1 MLELRNI
8 TKIYKT
14 ESEDVHALRGVSI
27 NFRPNEFVSILGQS
41 GCGKTTLLN
50 IMGGLDQYTD
60 GDLIINGIS
69 TKEYEDAD
77 WDAYRNHSIGFVF
90 QNYNLIHHQTVL
102 SNVMLALTLSGVSE
116 EETRKRAIEAL
127 EAVGLGDQINKRPA
141 QMSGG
146 QMQRVAIAR
155 ALINNPDI
163 LLADE
168 PTGAL
173 DSETSI
179 QIMSILKKVAEDR
192 LVIMVTHNPELAEEY
207 STRIIKLADGL
218 VKGDSNP
225 YNGDE
230 GANGIA
236 SAGASG
242 AENGIT
248 GANAIASEVG
258 ANGIANAIADG
269 AEDANADDAS
279 DAPFSKRKHKSDKHK
294 TERLRSMSMKTALGL
309 SLNNLMTKKARTIL
323 TSFAGSIGIIGIA
336 LILSVSTGFQD
347 YIDQIEND
355 TLTSYPLTIESET
368 ADMSSMLT
376 AFASTSS
383 DDEDSEDKS
392 ADIKEEKVMSN
403 MFASVGSNDLTSFK
417 TYLENDDT
425 IGDNFKWVQSSYGV
439 VPQVYSTSFEYG
451 VQQVS
456 PGSLMSSYFNSLQQ
470 TAMSYSNMDVF
481 FELVN
486 NESMVEENYKVL
498 KGKWPTKYN
507 EVVLILQDEDTLS
520 DYISYSI
527 GLRNPQ
533 DLNDMVNAML
543 KGEEVNYDTE
553 PLEWSYDDLMGME
566 FALVPATAEY
576 KYNSGYN
583 VWEDM
588 SSDETYMKEII
599 NNSEKLT
606 ITCIACPNPDNT
618 SASVSSGIGY
628 LPELTEHIIDNASET
643 DIVKQQLAN
652 KDVDVFSGKTFEELK
667 NNDTEIGFGDLIS
680 IDEAKLAS
688 ALGGDLSEDAI
699 EKLIAENTKNALKDV
714 DPTPIAQDVVE
725 DLSTQ
730 LTAVNTSLAT
740 NYGDSSGKV
749 TISNTTVVGNTV
761 KDNYSKGQYSA
772 IVNKLLD
779 RYATALTKEFE
790 DNNLSLT
797 TAQIMTVMSDT
808 LKDED
813 NTTLVSNYATGIAI
827 QETVG
832 NVPTAMANLALKMGS
847 MFNVDPSGIASAFSM
862 SMDEDEL
869 TRLISSSMSGSSS
882 TSYAENLRSLGY
894 ADYDNPYRMLF
905 YLKDFEAKENFMD
918 FIDEYN
924 EEMTNSD
931 QEDKVINYTDYTGI
945 LMKSVK
951 KITNSVSY
959 VLIAF
964 VAISLIVSSIMI
976 GVITYISVLERTKE
990 IGILRAIGASKK
1002 DISRIFNAE
1011 TIIVGFC
1018 AGLMG
1023 IIVSLLL
1030 LIPINAIL
1038 YKLTAIAAL
1047 KAKLPVISA
1056 FVLVA
1061 ISVMLTFIAGL
1072 IPSGM
1077 AAKKDPV
1084 EALRTE

>member
-8 TKIYKT
+8 TKIYET
-14 ESEDVHALRGVSI
+14 GSEDVHALRGVSI

-50 IMGGLDQYTD
+50 IMGGLDHYTD
-60 GDLIINGIS
+60 GDLVINGVS

-127 EAVGLGDQINKRPA
+127 EAVGLGDQINKKPA

-192 LVIMVTHNPELAEEY
+192 LVIMVTHNPELAAEY
-207 STRIIKLADGL
+207 STRIIRLADGL
-218 VKGDSNP
+218 VTGDSNP
-225 YNGDE
+225 YNE
-230 GANGIA
+230 A
-236 SAGASG
+236 
-242 AENGIT
+242 AE
-248 GANAIASEVG
+248 
-258 ANGIANAIADG
+258 DG
-269 AEDANADDAS
+269 AEAEDGSTDGSGINLNATDGAADGS
-279 DAPFSKRKHKSDKHK
+279 DAEDGSARKRKHGHKS
-294 TERLRSMSMKTALGL
+294 ERLRSMSMKTALGL

-376 AFASTSS
+376 AFGTSVEES
-383 DDEDSEDKS
+383 KGAKKGEV
-392 ADIKEEKVMSN
+392 KEMQMMSR

-417 TYLENDDT
+417 NNLEKKDDE
-425 IGDNFKWVQSSYGV
+425 IGDNFKWIQSSYGV
-439 VPQVYSTSFEYG
+439 VPNVYSTSFEYG
-451 VQQVS
+451 IQQVS
-456 PGSLMSSYFNSLQQ
+456 PGSLMSSYFNTLQQ

-498 KGKWPTKYN
+498 KGEWPTKYN
-507 EVVLILQDEDTLS
+507 EVVLVLQDEKTLS
-520 DYISYSI
+520 DYVSYSL

-533 DLNDMVNAML
+533 ELKDMVNAMMT
-543 KGEEVNYDTE
+543 GEQVSNDSE
-553 PLEWSYDDLMGME
+553 PLKWDYDDLLGME
-566 FALVPATAEY
+566 FALVATTDKY

-588 SSDETYMKEII
+588 SSDEAYMKELI
-599 NNSEKLT
+599 NNSEKLK

-618 SASVSSGIGY
+618 SAMVTSGVGY
-628 LPELTEHIIDNASET
+628 LPELTEHIIDSAADT

-652 KDVDVFSGKTFEELK
+652 KDVDVFSGKTFEDLK
-667 NNDTEIGFGDLIS
+667 NNINSGLGFGDMIS
-680 IDEAKLAS
+680 IDEVKLAS
-688 ALGGDLSEDAI
+688 ALGGNLSEDAI
-699 EKLIAENTKNALKDV
+699 KKLIEDNTKNALKDI
-714 DPTPIAQDVVE
+714 DPTPIAQAVLE
-725 DLSTQ
+725 DLTTQ

-740 NYGDSSGKV
+740 TYTDASGKV
-749 TISNTTVVGNTV
+749 TIPNTVVVGTTVQS
-761 KDNYSKGQYSA
+761 NYSTGQYSA

-779 RYATALTKEFE
+779 KYATKLTAEFE
-790 DNNLSLT
+790 ANNLSLT
-797 TAQIMTVMSDT
+797 SAQIMALMGET
-808 LKDED
+808 LKDKE
-813 NTTLVSNYATGIAI
+813 NTSLVSDYATGLAI
-827 QETVG
+827 QQTAG

-847 MFNVDPSGIASAFSM
+847 MFNVDPSGIADAFTM
-862 SMDEDEL
+862 TMDEDEL
-869 TRLISSSMSGSSS
+869 TRLISSSMSSSS
-882 TSYAENLRSLGY
+882 SSSYGQNLRSLGY
-894 ADYDNPYRMLF
+894 AEYDNPYRMLF
-905 YLKDFEAKENFMD
+905 YLKDFDAKENFMD
-918 FIDEYN
+918 FIDKYN
-924 EEMTNSD
+924 DEMKASD
-931 QEDKVINYTDYTGI
+931 QDDKVINYTDYTGI
-945 LMKSVK
+945 MMKSVK

-1018 AGLMG
+1018 AGIMG

-1038 YKLTAIAAL
+1038 YKLTAIATL
-1047 KAKLPVISA
+1047 RAKLPVVSA
-1056 FVLVA
+1056 FILVA

>member
-8 TKIYKT
+8 TKIYET
-14 ESEDVHALRGVSI
+14 GSEDVHALRGVSI

-50 IMGGLDQYTD
+50 IMGGLDHYTD
-60 GDLIINGIS
+60 GDLIINGVS

-127 EAVGLGDQINKRPA
+127 EAVGLGDQINKKPA

-192 LVIMVTHNPELAEEY
+192 LVIMVTHNPELAAEY
-207 STRIIKLADGL
+207 STRIIRLADGL
-218 VKGDSNP
+218 VTGDSNP
-225 YNGDE
+225 YNEAAEDAAAV
-230 GANGIA
+230 AN
-236 SAGASG
+236 
-242 AENGIT
+242 
-248 GANAIASEVG
+248 
-258 ANGIANAIADG
+258 ADG
-269 AEDANADDAS
+269 AATATDGAAVANAAAAATANADDAVADDGS
-279 DAPFSKRKHKSDKHK
+279 GTKRKHGHKS
-294 TERLRSMSMKTALGL
+294 ERLRSMSMKTALGL

-376 AFASTSS
+376 AFGTSVEES
-383 DDEDSEDKS
+383 KGAKKGEV
-392 ADIKEEKVMSN
+392 KEMQMMSK

-417 TYLENDDT
+417 NYLEKKDDE
-425 IGDNFKWVQSSYGV
+425 IGDNFKWIQSSYGV
-439 VPQVYSTSFEYG
+439 VPQVYSTSFKYG

-456 PGSLMSSYFNSLQQ
+456 PGSLMSSYFNTLQQ

-498 KGKWPTKYN
+498 KGEWPTKYN
-507 EVVLILQDEDTLS
+507 EVVLVLQDEKTLS
-520 DYISYSI
+520 DYVSYSL
-527 GLRNPQ
+527 GLRDPQ
-533 DLNDMVNAML
+533 ELKDMVNAMM
-543 KGEEVNYDTE
+543 KGEQVSNESE
-553 PLEWSYDDLMGME
+553 PLKWDYNDLLGME
-566 FALVPATAEY
+566 FALVATTDKY

-588 SSDETYMKEII
+588 SSDEAYMKELI
-599 NNSEKLT
+599 NNSEKLK

-618 SASVSSGIGY
+618 SATASSGIGY
-628 LPELTEHIIDNASET
+628 LPELTEHIIDSAADT

-652 KDVDVFSGKTFEELK
+652 KDVDVFSGKTFEDLK
-667 NNDTEIGFGDLIS
+667 NNTNSELGFGDMIS

-688 ALGGDLSEDAI
+688 ALGGNLSEDAI
-699 EKLIAENTKNALKDV
+699 KKLIEDNTKNALKDI
-714 DPTPIAQDVVE
+714 DPTPIAQAVVE
-725 DLSTQ
+725 DLTTQ

-749 TISNTTVVGNTV
+749 TITDKAIVGNTV
-761 KDNYSKGQYSA
+761 QSNYSKGQYSA

-779 RYATALTKEFE
+779 KYATKLTAEFE
-790 DNNLSLT
+790 ANDMSLT
-797 TAQIMTVMSDT
+797 SAQIMTLMGET
-808 LKDED
+808 LKDKE
-813 NTTLVSNYATGIAI
+813 NTSLVSDYATGLAI
-827 QETVG
+827 QQTAG

-847 MFNVDPSGIASAFSM
+847 MFNVDPSGIADAFTM
-862 SMDEDEL
+862 TMDEDEL
-869 TRLISSSMSGSSS
+869 TRLISSSMSSSS
-882 TSYAENLRSLGY
+882 SSSYGQNLRSLGY
-894 ADYDNPYRMLF
+894 AEYDNPYRMLF
-905 YLKDFEAKENFMD
+905 YLKDFDAKENFMD

-924 EEMTNSD
+924 DEMKASD
-931 QEDKVINYTDYTGI
+931 QDDKVINYTDYTGI
-945 LMKSVK
+945 MMKSVK

-1018 AGLMG
+1018 AGLIG

-1038 YKLTAIAAL
+1038 YKLTAIATL
-1047 KAKLPVISA
+1047 KAKLPVVSA
-1056 FVLVA
+1056 FILVA